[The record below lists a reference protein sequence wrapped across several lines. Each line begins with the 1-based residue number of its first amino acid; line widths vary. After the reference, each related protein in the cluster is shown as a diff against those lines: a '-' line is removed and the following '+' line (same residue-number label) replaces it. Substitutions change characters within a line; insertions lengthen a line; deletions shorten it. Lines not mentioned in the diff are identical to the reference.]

1 MMRKTLA
8 ILVLT
13 ASLAGAQQNLEA
25 LLTKL
30 VTTNPK
36 TWSKTIGKPPTFSD
50 DEFDRALQKAAGLY
64 QQGRQEEAWALMGA
78 ADWVDWAAKG
88 KARYH
93 GAGQLAL
100 LRLFQ
105 RDSQPQLAYQ
115 YAQKL
120 VKEHPELAAAHAS
133 LGVMQLSRNEDTLA
147 LQSFQ
152 KAVELDPELT
162 AGYMG
167 LAHGYMRRGEVEPAK
182 AALRK
187 VLELDPQNALA
198 TDVLQGMSKGEE
210 VLTQSPEAQRHFDKA
225 EEHFR
230 AHRFQQ
236 AVVEYDL
243 AIAAD
248 PKFAKAHIYKGDAY
262 YQMGDLARA
271 VECYRTAIQVD
282 PKDRQ
287 AHRFLGDVLERE
299 YDRTGE
305 VKYLDEAIE
314 SFQNAVILDPSY
326 QMAKQ
331 DLERAKSKR
340 ARRQ

>member
-1 MMRKTLA
+1 MRKTLA
-8 ILVLT
+8 ILVLSAT
-13 ASLAGAQQNLEA
+13 LASAQTDGLDA
-25 LLTKL
+25 LLTKM

-36 TWSKTIGKPPTFSD
+36 TWSKTFGKPQTFAEE
-50 DEFDRALQKAAGLY
+50 EFDKALQKAAGLY
-64 QQGRQEEAWALMGA
+64 KQGREDEAWALMGA

-88 KARYH
+88 KKSYH
-93 GAGQLAL
+93 AAGQLAL

-105 RDSQPQLAYQ
+105 RDRQSKLAYG

-120 VKEHPELAAAHAS
+120 VKEHPEVAAAHAS
-133 LGVMQLSRNEDTLA
+133 LGVLQLGQNQDQLA
-147 LQSFQ
+147 LKSFQ

-167 LAHGYMRRGEVEPAK
+167 LAHGYMRLGEAEPAK

-198 TDVLQGMSKGEE
+198 TDVLQGMAKAEQPLS
-210 VLTQSPEAQRHFDKA
+210 QNPEAQAHFDQA

-230 AHRFQQ
+230 GHRFQQ
-236 AVVEYDL
+236 AIEEYDR

-248 PKFAKAHIYKGDAY
+248 PKFAKAHVYKGDAF
-262 YQMGDLARA
+262 YQLGNLQKA
-271 VECYRTAIQVD
+271 VECYRQAIQVD

-299 YDRTGE
+299 YDRTGD

-331 DLERAKSKR
+331 DLERAKNKR